1 MTNAMQIYEIGGI
14 LFGVS
19 DPKAEE
25 LLDRLPGFGVFR
37 QEAGAQAPS
46 FVISRSSGPVS
57 RSGELIY
64 HVGDVECADIFFY
77 RTSSGYLLSLGHQG
91 EKTMDLEFRE
101 DSGQLGLWGD
111 YAPDT
116 LRFALWTAYGLAVL
130 PKGRV
135 AVHSS
140 CIVADGRACLFLGE
154 SGTGKSTHTRLW
166 RENIPGAT
174 LLNDDSPIVSAESD
188 GVWVYGSPWSGKT
201 PCFRRERWPL
211 AACVRLSQGPCNRIR
226 PLSGMRALAAI
237 HPSCPPELASSP
249 ALYSAL
255 VPTLDSVLRSVKF
268 FSMECLP
275 DAEAAS
281 MSYAATLCENF

>member
-1 MTNAMQIYEIGGI
+1 MQLYEIGGI
-14 LFGVS
+14 LFGLS
-19 DPKAEE
+19 DPEAEE
-25 LLDRLPGFGVFR
+25 LLDRLPGFRVFR
-37 QEAGAQAPS
+37 NETDGQTPS
-46 FVISRSSGPVS
+46 FVISRSPELLPQG
-57 RSGELIY
+57 GELVY
-64 HVGDVECADIFFY
+64 HIDDVECSDIFFY
-77 RTSSGYLLSLGHQG
+77 RTSTGYLLSLGHPG
-91 EKTMDLEFRE
+91 SRTMGVEFRE
-101 DSGQLGLWGD
+101 DSGQPRLWGD

-116 LRFALWTAYGLAVL
+116 LRFAMWIAYGLAAL

-201 PCFRRERWPL
+201 PCYRRERWPL
-211 AACVRLSQGPCNRIR
+211 AACVRLNQGPCNRIR
-226 PLSGMRALAAI
+226 PLSGMRALAAL

-249 ALYSAL
+249 ALYGAL
-255 VPTLDSVLRSVKF
+255 VPTLDAVLRSVKF

-275 DAEAAS
+275 DAEAAR
-281 MSYAATLCENF
+281 MSYAAALCGSF